1 MSNIQKLEIQPYHK
15 LGIHKY
21 ESLGWKYELEG
32 VEQNTPEQLKI
43 ANDIFQLYVKEVII
57 N

>member
-1 MSNIQKLEIQPYHK
+1 M
-15 LGIHKY
+15 HKY

-32 VEQNTPEQLKI
+32 VEQNTPEQLRI
-43 ANDIFQLYVKEVII
+43 ASEIFSAYVKEVIV